1 MASLYEQIGGE
12 KAIDA
17 VVELF
22 YSKLLQNESVA
33 LIFANTDMNKQRRMQ
48 KSFLNHVLGGKPY
61 NGKSMKAAHAK
72 LKLTDAHF
80 DTVIRTLGDAM
91 KDLKVNSEH
100 IDSILAIAETT
111 RNDVLGR

>member
-1 MASLYEQIGGE
+1 MTNLYDEIGGE

-22 YSKLLQNESVA
+22 YTKLLKVDTMIP
-33 LIFANTDMNKQRRMQ
+33 IFANTDMNKQRRMQ

-61 NGKSMKAAHAK
+61 NGKSMKAAHAR

-80 DTVIRTLGDAM
+80 DTVIRTLGEAM
-91 KDLKVNSEH
+91 KELKRPHVMMFWG
-100 IDSILAIAETT
+100 A
-111 RNDVLGR
+111 